1 MRRKPTS
8 SLHRHRQ
15 RETVTSFRRSAESRT
30 WDTAGMQDCRTG
42 RRQMT
47 NWECAA
53 ATVQGEEDWS
63 RSSRPRAWWW
73 WCPGGSGGGGEPPSA
88 CKLWERIVQAAPACP
103 EARHSLVSYDCI
115 TPLLDF
121 EWKAL
126 CILIVLGA
134 HWRWRTRRKERDD
147 LNSFT
152 QTLLLSVNKT
162 CSPLALTTRSKGNLY
177 FLSLPCFLFPFWRNE
192 RPTEKNEWQSDSG
205 FQDQEFFALENL
217 LPKNKALILHCFVV
231 LHCIRKSTCKK
242 P

>member
-1 MRRKPTS
+1 
-8 SLHRHRQ
+8 
-15 RETVTSFRRSAESRT
+15 
-30 WDTAGMQDCRTG
+30 MQDCRTG

-47 NWECAA
+47 NWEWAA
-53 ATVQGEEDWS
+53 ATVQGEEGWS
-63 RSSRPRAWWW
+63 RSSRPRPSRW

-103 EARHSLVSYDCI
+103 EARHLLVSYDCI

-134 HWRWRTRRKERDD
+134 QWRWRTRRKERDD

-162 CSPLALTTRSKGNLY
+162 CSSLLWQHGQKVNLY
-177 FLSLPCFLFPFWRNE
+177 FLSLPCFLSPFEGRKAHGEKRMAERLRFP
-192 RPTEKNEWQSDSG
+192 RPWT
-205 FQDQEFFALENL
+205 F
-217 LPKNKALILHCFVV
+217 LH
-231 LHCIRKSTCKK
+231 
-242 P
+242 